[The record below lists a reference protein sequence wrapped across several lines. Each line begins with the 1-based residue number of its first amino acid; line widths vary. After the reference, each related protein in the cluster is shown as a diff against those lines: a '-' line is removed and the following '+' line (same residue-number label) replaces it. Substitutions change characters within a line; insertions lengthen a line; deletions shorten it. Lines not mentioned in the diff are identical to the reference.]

1 MFQRYTHKIDPDKIQ
16 LSGGKANKP
25 GDGKSFEQYYKDK
38 FKVENSGGKKSDKF
52 GFREILTQMNGRVNS
67 IKKFRYRK
75 ERGASM
81 EINKTVSMSTTGKF

>member
-1 MFQRYTHKIDPDKIQ
+1 MFQRYTYKIDPDKIQ
-16 LSGGKANKP
+16 LSEVKANKP

-38 FKVENSGGKKSDKF
+38 FKMENSGGKKSDKI

-67 IKKFRYRK
+67 MKKFRYRM

-81 EINKTVSMSTTGKF
+81 ETYKTVSMSTTGKF

>member
-1 MFQRYTHKIDPDKIQ
+1 M
-16 LSGGKANKP
+16 
-25 GDGKSFEQYYKDK
+25 
-38 FKVENSGGKKSDKF
+38 ENSGGKKSDKF